1 MEPFLTPAR
10 PRMRREVA
18 VELRRFAGRSLR
30 DVGRLEVEL
39 RVDTRNARGRPV
51 ALRARAVARRL

>member
-1 MEPFLTPAR
+1 
-10 PRMRREVA
+10 MRREVA
-18 VELRRFAGRSLR
+18 VELRRFARRSLR

-39 RVDTRNARGRPV
+39 QVDTRNARGRPV